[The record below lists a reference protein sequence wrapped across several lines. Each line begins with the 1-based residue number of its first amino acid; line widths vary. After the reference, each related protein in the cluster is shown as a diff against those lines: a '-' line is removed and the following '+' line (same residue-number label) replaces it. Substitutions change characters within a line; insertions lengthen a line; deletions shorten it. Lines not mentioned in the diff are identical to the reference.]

1 MKINPNKWW
10 NVKTR
15 LILPHSVNLSEK
27 TCHFTPQ
34 KWWNIC
40 FSGLISFAS
49 LPSGLCVV
57 MGPNTHEKSP
67 FFLFPPS
74 SFLKSDLP
82 FRWNRCSVVP
92 FFCKRCWTHN
102 RPFFRLSFFVNW
114 FFLYCNHMYSQGGW
128 CRNWKIPVEFKR
140 IEALFHRRVR
150 IRWTYQPKNASNSSA
165 LEKPLLPLIKKS
177 PHWQEMHFKEH
188 HLKRVYRT

>member
-1 MKINPNKWW
+1 M
-10 NVKTR
+10 
-15 LILPHSVNLSEK
+15 SEK

-82 FRWNRCSVVP
+82 FRWNRCSVVA

-102 RPFFRLSFFVNW
+102 RPFFPSFFLCQLV
-114 FFLYCNHMYSQGGW
+114 LLILQSYSFYQGDDVEIE
-128 CRNWKIPVEFKR
+128 KIPVKFKR
-140 IEALFHRRVR
+140 METLFHSRVR
-150 IRWTYQPKNASNSSA
+150 IRWTYQPKNASNSNT
-165 LEKPLLPLIKKS
+165 LESPYYLSLKSPLIDKKDA
-177 PHWQEMHFKEH
+177 F
-188 HLKRVYRT
+188 